1 MAKHVPSFQL
11 ENSVSLFTIAQR
23 TSVSQGLSKRW
34 ISDWWSRQAAQPTGS
49 TGSLFSANKVLAVE
63 LRSCAEKGE
72 GTLRRSLFAR
82 GKAMVKKQF
91 RQVDRLSCR
100 FCFNQS
106 EAQATSSVRNFCSRF
121 SDVISRGT
129 QWPLAVFQAIQSLK
143 KMVSFQF
150 Q

>member
-11 ENSVSLFTIAQR
+11 KNSVSLFTIAQR

-34 ISDWWSRQAAQPTGS
+34 ISDWSCRQAAQPTGS

-72 GTLRRSLFAR
+72 GSAFRAR
-82 GKAMVKKQF
+82 QGNGKKTIPPG
-91 RQVDRLSCR
+91 RQAIVPLL
-100 FCFNQS
+100 FNQS

-121 SDVISRGT
+121 SDDISRGT